1 MEYVDEVVYEKKRGL
16 DVAIKYGYGVVSKAN
31 VAYPIGGRLEEG
43 RVSDRVLSCSQV
55 WIGSSFKSQRCLSY
69 WRQA

>member
-16 DVAIKYGYGVVSKAN
+16 DVAIKYGYGVVLKAN

-43 RVSDRVLSCSQV
+43 RVSDRVLSCS
-55 WIGSSFKSQRCLSY
+55 
-69 WRQA
+69 